1 MHPKISKFISE
12 TFYEGQLVDG
22 DNLMTL
28 IGNPKIY
35 NYYAFSQLVVF
46 YVKGYEEFFRQ
57 SYRNEAE
64 V

>member
-12 TFYEGQLVDG
+12 TFYEGKLVDG

-35 NYYAFSQLVVF
+35 NYYAFS
-46 YVKGYEEFFRQ
+46 
-57 SYRNEAE
+57 
-64 V
+64 